1 MDYWWHGPF
10 VDGLSRG
17 HLLTDHLT
25 LLDDVHQ
32 LWPAQTPWKR
42 VVFSSKVFM
51 KKPLCFPTGIHATY
65 KKSLIFF
72 NLSSACPQTS
82 CLHGLLGLVLFCL
95 K

>member
-51 KKPLCFPTGIHATY
+51 KKPLCFPDGIHTTL
-65 KKSLIFF
+65 KK
-72 NLSSACPQTS
+72 A
-82 CLHGLLGLVLFCL
+82 
-95 K
+95 